1 VAVLGLPLVEVTGV
15 IAFLALAGNV
25 ASVVLLTGY
34 KEADANVRSVWLCSR
49 NDAIGNIAMM
59 GAAAAVSRKSC
70 GRACGST
77 APVRA

>member
-1 VAVLGLPLVEVTGV
+1 MGV
-15 IAFLALAGNV
+15 IAFLALAANV

-34 KEADANVRSVWLCSR
+34 KEADANVRSVWFCSR

-59 GAAAAVSRKSC
+59 GAAAAVLRKSW